1 MGHLYIHIYTLFQR
15 YRPDWVCLYIYT
27 CIYIGYIC
35 IRLASCLVHWMW
47 PSLSRIHQA
56 TRGAFAKLCELNR
69 QPIPT
74 ATAADVPLAQLAQD
88 QTWYIAAE
96 PCEDKDAVTKWALLP
111 AWLQGAAERE
121 TIKFSHKKAKLK
133 MRVDG
138 SVDDEAR
145 AKAQVV
151 LDMWL
156 AEPLR
161 KLYFDPKRKVVLL

>member
-1 MGHLYIHIYTLFQR
+1 MQHR
-15 YRPDWVCLYIYT
+15 
-27 CIYIGYIC
+27 
-35 IRLASCLVHWMW
+35 
-47 PSLSRIHQA
+47 
-56 TRGAFAKLCELNR
+56 
-69 QPIPT
+69 
-74 ATAADVPLAQLAQD
+74 
-88 QTWYIAAE
+88 
-96 PCEDKDAVTKWALLP
+96 DAVTKWALLP

-121 TIKFSHKKAKLK
+121 TIKFSHRKAKLK